1 MYNKQNHDK
10 IAIRSGLKKDQEG
23 IIQRYFR
30 EKEHWDIHLNR
41 TRNFIKKVSANR
53 QGNVIIFGSGWLLD
67 VPIDFLSKTFQKV
80 YLADIRHPIQV
91 QKKMQSFPNV
101 EFLTLDLT
109 GGLISFALDNKRNSL
124 TADDYISHYT
134 NPDIPGDTNYFIS
147 CNILNQLDILLWEAA
162 KKTISEEEFSIV
174 RSFVQKSHLEILP
187 VGKSC
192 LIADIQQ
199 TTIDLRNPSSSES
212 SSSLYTS
219 LPKVNDTESWEWVF
233 DTAGRYIEEKEI
245 RFQVQALSF

>member
-1 MYNKQNHDK
+1 MYNKQEHDK
-10 IAIRSGLKKDQEG
+10 ITTKSGLKKDQEG

-41 TRNFIKKVSANR
+41 TRSVIKKFTANKK
-53 QGNVIIFGSGWLLD
+53 GNVIIFGSGWLLD

-91 QKKMQSFPNV
+91 QKKMKSFPNV

-109 GGLISFALDNKRNSL
+109 GGLISFALANKRNSL
-124 TADDYISHYT
+124 IADNYINHYT
-134 NPDIPGDTNYFIS
+134 DPDIPEDSNYFIS
-147 CNILNQLDILLWEAA
+147 CNIFNQLDILLWETA

-174 RSFVQKSHLEILP
+174 RSFVQKSHLNILP
-187 VGKSC
+187 AGKSC
-192 LIADIQQ
+192 LITDVQQ
-199 TTIDLRNPSSSES
+199 TTIDLRNPSFSES

-219 LPKVNDTESWEWVF
+219 LPKTNNTESWEWVF
-233 DTAGRYIEEKEI
+233 DTAGRYIKGKEI
-245 RFQVQALSF
+245 RFQVQALLF